1 MSKKQK
7 LIPDAQ
13 QIRSLKSRMDTIAQN
28 DPDYGALFDRL
39 LSHGGYAVAPRPEPD
54 LIKILD
60 RAELRDGYDAEL
72 MRGQPINCHSNSALL
87 WAENRDHS
95 VIVTGWAM
103 SDDGVW
109 RQHSWVK
116 HLGTGKIYETTNPR
130 VLYYGFDLMPDETA
144 LFYDENVG

>member
-7 LIPDAQ
+7 LIRDPE
-13 QIRSLKSRMDTIAQN
+13 QIRKLKASMGSFVEQF
-28 DPDYGALFDRL
+28 PDYVELFDTL
-39 LSHGGYAVAPRPEPD
+39 LSEGGYAVAPGVDPD
-54 LIKILD
+54 LTKILD
-60 RAELRDGYDAEL
+60 RGYLRDGRSAEL
-72 MRGQPINCHSNSALL
+72 MRGQPISCHSNAALL

-130 VLYYGFDLMPDETA
+130 VLYYGFDLTPDEA
-144 LFYDENVG
+144 EVFYDENVR